1 MKIIRAIRAFLEKAG
16 AEEEDH
22 RTASPGPSQ
31 TMQNADGLDARAGSL
46 KHLESNIQR
55 AARLG
60 TVYDMAVRVT
70 QSDMLRNLEDF
81 IVTLKRVALAGH
93 GRRNRRG
100 PGRTRVQ
107 LCA

>member
-1 MKIIRAIRAFLEKAG
+1 MKIIRAIRAFLEKSG
-16 AEEEDH
+16 AEAEDH

-31 TMQNADGLDARAGSL
+31 TMQNAHGLDAHAGSL
-46 KHLESNIQR
+46 KHLES
-55 AARLG
+55 

-107 LCA
+107 LCAYSH